1 MRRAMRMSKV
11 TEKVA
16 ALAEPIV
23 KENGCRLWDVEFVRE
38 AGTWFLRVY
47 IDRDGGVSI
56 DDCERISRALDPI
69 LDREDPIPQSYTFEV
84 SSAGCERRLR
94 RPSDF
99 EQFIGAPVKLSFY
112 EPQEGSRSLLGV
124 LEGYEDG
131 TVRVRVGNDVK
142 EFTEKQLAQVNLHE
156 EI

>member
-1 MRRAMRMSKV
+1 MSKV

-99 EQFIGAPVKLSFY
+99 EQFIGAPVKL
-112 EPQEGSRSLLGV
+112 RV

>member
-1 MRRAMRMSKV
+1 MSIV
-11 TEKVA
+11 TEKDA